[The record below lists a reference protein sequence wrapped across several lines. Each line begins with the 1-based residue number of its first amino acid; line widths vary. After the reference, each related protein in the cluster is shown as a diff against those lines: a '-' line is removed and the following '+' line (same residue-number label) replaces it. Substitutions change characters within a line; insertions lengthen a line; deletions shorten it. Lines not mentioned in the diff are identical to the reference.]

1 MGIEQVG
8 FFRLSKLTIGSF
20 LLPSYRV
27 AFSEKIKA
35 FLL

>member
-1 MGIEQVG
+1 MGIERVRSV
-8 FFRLSKLTIGSF
+8 RLSKLTIGSF

-27 AFSEKIKA
+27 VFSEKIKA